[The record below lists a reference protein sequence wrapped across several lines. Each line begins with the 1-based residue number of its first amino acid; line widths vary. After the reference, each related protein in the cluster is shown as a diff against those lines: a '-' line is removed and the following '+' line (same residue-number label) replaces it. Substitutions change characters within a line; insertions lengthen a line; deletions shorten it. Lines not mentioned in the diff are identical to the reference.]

1 MRYAPWGSGGG
12 LLSGQPQNPNRN
24 WGANPERNQWVA
36 GITGYDG
43 DFSNGQFGQWGQQN
57 GFDANTLVNAYDRM
71 QNMGGKVAFGNQ
83 QPQMPQGGGWG
94 SMAGLQGLLS
104 GYAPAIHN
112 GGAFGGNAR
121 GGGMDYGGG
130 YAATAQQQAPF
141 AGVMPTLANRGHNML
156 WSV

>member
-1 MRYAPWGSGGG
+1 MTYASWGSGGG
-12 LLSGQPQNPNRN
+12 LLSDQQQNPNRN

-36 GITGYDG
+36 NVTGYDG

-71 QNMGGKVAFGNQ
+71 QNRSPALPE
-83 QPQMPQGGGWG
+83 PQMPQCGGCG

-104 GYAPAIHN
+104 GYAPAIYN
-112 GGAFGGNAR
+112 GGAFGGNASGM
-121 GGGMDYGGG
+121 GGAFGGG
-130 YAATAQQQAPF
+130 YASASQQMPGF

>member
-112 GGAFGGNAR
+112 GGLR
-121 GGGMDYGGG
+121 GGMDYGGG

-141 AGVMPTLANRGHNML
+141 AGVMPTLANRSHNML